1 MISYKKISLHFME
14 ETMTINELNTMIDAF
29 YADFQESDYKQ
40 TSSNSNKELG
50 NLLSQ
55 NEPFNV
61 EDDFNTRQF
70 LKDGKKQS
78 ALDYFDNKSIN
89 PNKYRYRHFVYSML
103 FDQFKEIKLK
113 VYDSI
118 NWNKIIELSKDAF
131 SCTYDFYMENSKE
144 AETLILVK
152 DQFKELGINFSFVNG
167 KIENE
172 KIIFLTISNYIE
184 KIIKENG
191 GKNVLEALIKKLNE
205 KSYDNTF
212 KRYIFT
218 SDQHHFG
225 DSLRLSIPW
234 NYLIHLSLKHIS
246 NQGCFN
252 DNNFQLI
259 IDLSS
264 KFLFL
269 YNLQDFNVVD
279 FIPFQGKINTEFLYR
294 NLIHDNIFYFRQY
307 NFKKFPVILK
317 QLLKTDRDRRALFW
331 NEQGFSLSDYLNFVE
346 KIYLKEGISSID
358 PGFIKKRTSAKE
370 TVILE
375 KISNIDNAN
384 TEYSLPTD
392 FDKITTIEKPF
403 VKVGT
408 DYFLTNKSIAA
419 WSFYCFIS
427 SLNENQKYINIGD
440 NIESIVKNKI
450 PRDPRIKIYYGKYKN
465 NANEDAECD
474 LVLEDGKFIIFIE
487 IKKKTISGASLK
499 EANKK
504 NLVFDLASIIMTS
517 QTQALRHEINLRDDG
532 QIKFSNESILS
543 LSGQRVYKISVSLFD
558 LYSFNNHALVIS
570 LVNYL
575 RNIKFSFENEEN
587 MTREE
592 RRTANDNAN
601 INALNKKIKQLNEYI
616 KKLDEKH
623 HISERENRFYSYFF
637 SLEQLLFLFEEC
649 SKTGKLL
656 GELLDSMKH
665 ISLGQKDF
673 FSEYKQLARFHNDT
687 CFPAS

>member
-1 MISYKKISLHFME
+1 ME
-14 ETMTINELNTMIDAF
+14 EAMTINELNTMIDAL

-50 NLLSQ
+50 NLLCQ

-78 ALDYFDNKSIN
+78 ALDYFDNKSVN
-89 PNKYRYRHFVYSML
+89 PNKYRYRYFVYSML
-103 FDQFKEIKLK
+103 LDQFKEIKLK
-113 VYDSI
+113 ASDSVD
-118 NWNKIIELSKDAF
+118 WNKIIEMSKGIF
-131 SCTYDFYMENSKE
+131 SCTYDFLMENSE
-144 AETLILVK
+144 EETLILVK
-152 DQFKELGINFSFVNG
+152 NRFKELGINFSFANG
-167 KIENE
+167 KVENGRA
-172 KIIFLTISNYIE
+172 IFSTISSYIE
-184 KIIKENG
+184 KKIKEND
-191 GKNVLEALIKKLNE
+191 GKSVLEALIKKLNE
-205 KSYDNTF
+205 ENYDNTF

-218 SDQHHFG
+218 SDQHRFG
-225 DSLRLSIPW
+225 DPLRLSIPW

-252 DNNFQLI
+252 ENDFQLI
-259 IDLSS
+259 IELSS

-269 YNLQDFNVVD
+269 YNLQDFNIVD
-279 FIPFQGKINTEFLYR
+279 FIPLPGKINTEYLYR

-307 NFKKFPVILK
+307 NYKKFPVILK
-317 QLLKTDRDRRALFW
+317 QLLKTDRDRRSLFW
-331 NEQGFSLSDYLNFVE
+331 NEQGFSLSDYLDFVE
-346 KIYLKEGISSID
+346 KIYLKEGACSIV

-392 FDKITTIEKPF
+392 FVKITTIEKPF
-403 VKVGT
+403 VKIGT

-440 NIESIVKNKI
+440 NIESIVKSKI

-465 NANEDAECD
+465 NAKEDAECD
-474 LVLEDGKFIIFIE
+474 LVLEDKKYIIFIE
-487 IKKKTISGASLK
+487 IKKKTISGTSLN

-532 QIKFSNESILS
+532 QIEFSNESILS
-543 LSGQRVYKISVSLFD
+543 FSGQHVYKISVSLFD
-558 LYSFNNHALVIS
+558 LYSFNNHAFVIS

-575 RNIKFSFENEEN
+575 RNIKFSFENEDH

-601 INALNKKIKQLNEYI
+601 IDGINKKIKQLNEYI

-623 HISERENRFYSYFF
+623 HVSVRENRFYSYFF

-656 GELLDSMKH
+656 GEILDSMKH

-673 FSEYKQLARFHNDT
+673 FSEYKQLARFQLT
-687 CFPAS
+687 SQ

>member
-1 MISYKKISLHFME
+1 ME
-14 ETMTINELNTMIDAF
+14 EAMTINELNTMIDAL

-50 NLLSQ
+50 NLLCQ

-78 ALDYFDNKSIN
+78 ALDYFDNKSVN
-89 PNKYRYRHFVYSML
+89 PNKYRYRYFVYSML
-103 FDQFKEIKLK
+103 LDQFKEIKLK
-113 VYDSI
+113 ASDSVD
-118 NWNKIIELSKDAF
+118 WNKIIEMSKGIF
-131 SCTYDFYMENSKE
+131 SCTYDFLMENSE
-144 AETLILVK
+144 EETLILVK
-152 DQFKELGINFSFVNG
+152 NWFKELGINFSFANG
-167 KIENE
+167 KVENGRA
-172 KIIFLTISNYIE
+172 IFSTISSYIE
-184 KIIKENG
+184 KKIKEND
-191 GKNVLEALIKKLNE
+191 GKSVLEALIKKLNE
-205 KSYDNTF
+205 ENYDNTF

-218 SDQHHFG
+218 SDQHRFG
-225 DSLRLSIPW
+225 DPLRLSIPW

-252 DNNFQLI
+252 ENDFQLI
-259 IDLSS
+259 IELSS

-269 YNLQDFNVVD
+269 YNLQDFNIVD
-279 FIPFQGKINTEFLYR
+279 FIPLPGKINTEYLYR

-307 NFKKFPVILK
+307 NYKKFPVILK
-317 QLLKTDRDRRALFW
+317 QLLKTDRDRRSLFW
-331 NEQGFSLSDYLNFVE
+331 NEQGFSLSDYLDFVE
-346 KIYLKEGISSID
+346 KIYLQERASSMA

-403 VKVGT
+403 VKIGT

-440 NIESIVKNKI
+440 NIESIVKSKI
-450 PRDPRIKIYYGKYKN
+450 PRDPRIKIYCGKYKN
-465 NANEDAECD
+465 NANNDAECD
-474 LVLEDGKFIIFIE
+474 LVLEDGKYIIFIE
-487 IKKKTISGASLK
+487 IKKKTISGASLN
-499 EANKK
+499 ESNKK

-532 QIKFSNESILS
+532 QIKFSNECILS
-543 LSGQRVYKISVSLFD
+543 FSGQHIYKISVSLFD
-558 LYSFNNHALVIS
+558 LYSFNNHAFVIS

-575 RNIKFSFENEEN
+575 RNIKFSFENEDD

-601 INALNKKIKQLNEYI
+601 IDALNKKIKQLNGYI

-623 HISERENRFYSYFF
+623 HISVRENRFYSYFF

-656 GELLDSMKH
+656 GEILDSMKH

-673 FSEYKQLARFHNDT
+673 FSEYKQLARFQLI
-687 CFPAS
+687 SQSI